1 VLSPALH
8 QAFDEMQFPNG
19 FTDIQYYGIPEVLK
33 RKDTILA
40 SQTGTGASIWPH
52 AVRIAMVALP
62 ACTGSQCVLTCRPL
76 PLSAC
81 RHGQDA
87 CLPSASGSAP
97 ARR

>member
-40 SQTGTGASIWPH
+40 SQTGRGASPSDH
-52 AVRIAMVALP
+52 TQR
-62 ACTGSQCVLTCRPL
+62 VLM
-76 PLSAC
+76 A
-81 RHGQDA
+81 
-87 CLPSASGSAP
+87 
-97 ARR
+97 